1 VSAAWWNGR
10 LVAAEEVAIAPDD
23 AGVLHGDG
31 LFETL
36 RVDGGRVRDLDA
48 HLDRLFASLPRIDLE
63 IPERRRALA
72 ATVRVVAKAAPRP
85 AARLRITVT
94 RGVAGVPTRL
104 VTAVP
109 YEPPSRA
116 MLREGVAAVVL
127 HDLRLEARGAL
138 TGLKSLSYGAHAL
151 AQLRARAA
159 GAWEA
164 LLLDKEGLL
173 MEGSRSNV
181 VLVLERGRA
190 YTPPAAE
197 GCVPG
202 TVRRRL
208 LEAGLI
214 EEGEVFDDDLPAAS
228 EVLLT
233 NSLVGVLPV
242 GRIGELRWSPGPVY
256 RRLRKALRR

>member
-1 VSAAWWNGR
+1 MSAAAWWNGR
-10 LVAAEEVAIAPDD
+10 PVAAEAVALAPDD
-23 AGVLHGDG
+23 AGFRGDG

-48 HLDRLFASLPRIDLE
+48 HLDRLLAGLLRIDLP
-63 IPERRRALA
+63 IPEGRRELA
-72 ATVRVVAKAAPRP
+72 AAVRAVAKAAPRP
-85 AARLRITVT
+85 CARLRIAVT
-94 RGVAGVPTRL
+94 RGAGGVPTRL
-104 VTAVP
+104 VTATA
-109 YEPPSRA
+109 YEPPSRSA
-116 MLREGVAAVVL
+116 YRQGVAAVVL
-127 HDLRLEARGAL
+127 HDLRLEKRGTL

-151 AQLRARAA
+151 AQRRAEAA

-164 LLLDKEGLL
+164 LLLDDDGLFV
-173 MEGSRSNV
+173 EGSRSNL
-181 VLVLERGRA
+181 VLVLEGGRA
-190 YTPPAAE
+190 YTPRAAD

-214 EEGEVFDDDLPAAS
+214 DEGEVFDEDLETAS

-242 GRIGELRWSPGPVY
+242 GRIGERQWVPGPVG
-256 RRLRKALRR
+256 RRLRKAVRR